1 MSAMGIQLSE
11 VGLNQERKTLNTVPR
26 VMIAKEAWTPAFPA
40 HLHYQ
45 QGLDLNPPE
54 TRFHTD
60 TERDGAQ
67 SRTLSSDPCIGA
79 EEIRPEFESL
89 KADLPSQTGT
99 YRHR

>member
-1 MSAMGIQLSE
+1 
-11 VGLNQERKTLNTVPR
+11 
-26 VMIAKEAWTPAFPA
+26 MIAQEASTPAFPA

-45 QGLDLNPPE
+45 QGFGLNPPE
-54 TRFHTD
+54 TRFRTD

-67 SRTLSSDPCIGA
+67 SRTLPSGQYIGA

-89 KADLPSQTGT
+89 KADFRSQTGT